1 MSYPSEMIH
10 KLHDPYNEN
19 GSGYNPY
26 NGHPIQ
32 VPLQPSAPVVKK
44 ESDERTITVSGFS
57 EYIIEPDVVEIII
70 MIRSAKPSVEEVKL
84 SVNKRKDYIVSVA
97 QQNKLIYRVNE
108 DFVTSHDKNY
118 KVECQV
124 TLTLSNYKKA
134 QVLSNSYLQ

>member
-1 MSYPSEMIH
+1 M
-10 KLHDPYNEN
+10 KLKATMLDEYNSATN
-19 GSGYNPY
+19 GSSAKSNLT
-26 NGHPIQ
+26 NFIHVIQ
-32 VPLQPSAPVVKK
+32 V
-44 ESDERTITVSGFS
+44 FS

-134 QVLSNSYLQ
+134 QVLSNSYLK